1 MIFRTSPSLLA
12 LLLILPCCLAESSV
26 QTHTTADPARVTTG
40 QAVMIVNGPWRFHMG
55 DDPRWAD
62 PGFDDSTWETY
73 TIDSAHAPLTLSKA
87 VEGAQ
92 LRGWQAHGHPGYVG
106 YAWYRISVDPASDRG
121 ALAILMPKYVDD
133 AYQIYLNGQ
142 QIGAFGQFQGH
153 HLAYTSQPQLFPIP
167 AGIIPAA
174 GPFTLAL
181 RFRNSTFEGLPT
193 ASKQYGGL
201 RGVPLL
207 GAAQLLAI
215 CYEAERGQISTQF
228 RSEVMRALLWGAV
241 ALISLFLF
249 FSTRTHR
256 EYLWAGISFC
266 GFALM
271 MASLDLGRLAP
282 LPIPIMISGWI
293 IGSWIGLST
302 GPIVAMYML
311 GVHKPLWRCLNY
323 ISITALATG
332 DAILLGLY
340 LSLLPPTSFWDSAS
354 WIQTYANCG
363 VAFLVLAIAVDGVRT
378 IRSRAWML
386 LTPGLFGAFGLLA
399 EIAGP
404 RFSTLSTILE
414 TLVPVALLIVFLLRA
429 AQQHRENEQYILDMR
444 QAQEVQQILLPDHLP
459 QVAGFSV
466 ESVYMP
472 AREVGGD
479 FFQVLE
485 TQTGSLLIVF
495 GDIAGKGLPAAMLV
509 AMLVGAIRTR
519 AKETGDPGEILSALN
534 DRLCGNTRGGFATCI
549 AAHISVDGTVDL
561 ANAGHLAP
569 YLNGKEIDLEGAL
582 PLGVVPDIEFAT
594 TRFLLEPGDGLTFVS
609 DGVVEATNSRKELFG
624 FDRLR
629 KISTEEAQRIA
640 DAAKRFGQEDDIT
653 VLTFRRLSVPIETR
667 VEATV
672 RPAAFQQVRKVDV

>member
-1 MIFRTSPSLLA
+1 
-12 LLLILPCCLAESSV
+12 
-26 QTHTTADPARVTTG
+26 
-40 QAVMIVNGPWRFHMG
+40 
-55 DDPRWAD
+55 
-62 PGFDDSTWETY
+62 
-73 TIDSAHAPLTLSKA
+73 
-87 VEGAQ
+87 
-92 LRGWQAHGHPGYVG
+92 
-106 YAWYRISVDPASDRG
+106 
-121 ALAILMPKYVDD
+121 
-133 AYQIYLNGQ
+133 
-142 QIGAFGQFQGH
+142 
-153 HLAYTSQPQLFPIP
+153 
-167 AGIIPAA
+167 
-174 GPFTLAL
+174 
-181 RFRNSTFEGLPT
+181 
-193 ASKQYGGL
+193 
-201 RGVPLL
+201 
-207 GAAQLLAI
+207 
-215 CYEAERGQISTQF
+215 
-228 RSEVMRALLWGAV
+228 
-241 ALISLFLF
+241 
-249 FSTRTHR
+249 
-256 EYLWAGISFC
+256 
-266 GFALM
+266 M
-271 MASLDLGRLAP
+271 MASLDLGRFAP

-293 IGSWIGLST
+293 IGAWIGLSS
-302 GPIVAMYML
+302 GPIVEMYML
-311 GVHKPLWRCLNY
+311 GVHKPLWRRLNY

-340 LSLLPPTSFWDSAS
+340 LGLLPPTSFWDSAS
-354 WIQTYANCG
+354 WIQTYASWG
-363 VAFLVLAIAVDGVRT
+363 VALLVLAIAVDGVRT
-378 IRSRAWML
+378 LRSKAWML
-386 LTPGLFGAFGLLA
+386 LTPGLFGALGLLA
-399 EIAGP
+399 ESAGP
-404 RFSTLSTILE
+404 RFSILSRTLE

-444 QAQEVQQILLPDHLP
+444 QVQEVQQILLPDHLP

-534 DRLCGNTRGGFATCI
+534 ERLCGNTRGGFATCI

-582 PLGVVPDIEFAT
+582 PLGVVPDIEFT
-594 TRFLLEPGDGLTFVS
+594 TIRFLLEPGDGLTFVS
-609 DGVVEATNSRKELFG
+609 DGVVEATNSRRELFG

-629 KISTEEAQRIA
+629 EISTEEAQRIA

-653 VLTFRRLSVPIETR
+653 VLTFRRLSVPIGTR